1 MDRETRK
8 EIYNSVMQEMA
19 KIVERSILES
29 DSGQE
34 DAYVMV
40 ASDYFDEDKNAWAI
54 DAWNSPDDDAEGT
67 TVAYV
72 DDKTY
77 EIIYMSEE
85 AEESKLVNEEIREL
99 IKRLKERND

>member
-1 MDRETRK
+1 MKREVRK
-8 EIYNSVMQEMA
+8 VIFDSVMQEMA
-19 KIVERSILES
+19 KIVERSLLES
-29 DSGQE
+29 DSEQE

-54 DAWNSPDDDAEGT
+54 DAWDSPDDDAAGT
-67 TVAYV
+67 TAAYV

-77 EIIYMSEE
+77 EVIYMSEE

-99 IKRLKERND
+99 IKRLKGRSN